1 MLLQKGTLP
10 EKITVI
16 LDRTGFKGTPLQQL
30 AFRLGMKSR
39 KIREVLDD
47 LFSKKEAFLLDS
59 EDTTVISARFFNR
72 LEEMII
78 IISVGITR
86 KIP

>member
-1 MLLQKGTLP
+1 
-10 EKITVI
+10 
-16 LDRTGFKGTPLQQL
+16 
-30 AFRLGMKSR
+30 MKSR

-78 IISVGITR
+78 YNLSGYHKKNPLNMSR
-86 KIP
+86 NY